1 MVSFI
6 AGFVSVEIIICIII
20 IITTSHG
27 EMKEVLY
34 TELSNEAFL
43 QCKFY
48 ATYSDYNMAIW
59 WTYNTGIVLVCT
71 YQAYLT
77 RKVPGS
83 YNEAR
88 FIAFTMMTIS
98 TDVVVF
104 FLSYYGT
111 RGYYKDVLVSMFLII
126 AVTVTLCCV
135 FVPKV
140 YVILLKPEKN
150 TDHTPIRTMGFIE
163 HSDSDMRKISHVS
176 QRSCTSYLS
185 NSSNASAHPTSE
197 NTKNVV
203 GEDLDI
209 AERKRKMSVFV
220 RNGLLLESQGELS
233 NGRESGPVSMETVLN
248 DDEPADFSVSDDR
261 RKVSRLWSGLST
273 RSVRFEDEII
283 EPSVILEEF
292 DPSYLDDI
300 EYNRRKSTI

>member
-1 MVSFI
+1 MILFI
-6 AGFVSVEIIICIII
+6 AGFVSIEIIICIII
-20 IITTSHG
+20 ITTSKG
-27 EMKEVLY
+27 QLKEVLY
-34 TELSNEAFL
+34 SELSNEAFL

-48 ATYSDYNMAIW
+48 ATYSDYNMALW

-104 FLSYYGT
+104 FVSYYGT

-126 AVTVTLCCV
+126 AVTITLCCV

-140 YVILLKPEKN
+140 YIILLKPEKN
-150 TDHTPIRTMGFIE
+150 TDRTPVRTMGLIE
-163 HSDSDMRKISHVS
+163 HSESDVRKISHAS

-185 NSSNASAHPTSE
+185 NSSHASAQGTAE
-197 NTKNVV
+197 NAKFDV
-203 GEDLDI
+203 GEDLDMS
-209 AERKRKMSVFV
+209 ERKRKMSIFV
-220 RNGLLLESQGELS
+220 KNGLLLESQGELS
-233 NGRESGPVSMETVLN
+233 NGRTSGPVSMETVLN

-273 RSVRFEDEII
+273 RSVRFEDEIH

-292 DPSYLDDI
+292 DPSYLDGI
-300 EYNRRKSTI
+300 EYKRRKSTI

>member
-1 MVSFI
+1 MILFI
-6 AGFVSVEIIICIII
+6 AGFVIIEIVICTI
-20 IITTSHG
+20 IITTTSNG
-27 EMKEVLY
+27 QMKEVIY
-34 TELSNEAFL
+34 SDLSNEAYL

-48 ATYSDYNMAIW
+48 ATYTDYNMAIW
-59 WTYNTGIVLVCT
+59 WTYNTGIVLICT

-126 AVTVTLCCV
+126 AVTVTLCGV

-140 YVILLKPEKN
+140 YIILMKPEKN
-150 TDHTPIRTMGFIE
+150 TDQNPVRSMGFIE
-163 HSDSDMRKISHVS
+163 HSDSEMRKISHVS

-185 NSSNASAHPTSE
+185 NSSNASNQMTSE
-197 NTKNVV
+197 GAKFVV
-203 GEDLDI
+203 HKETPP
-209 AERKRKMSVFV
+209 ERKRKMSVFV
-220 RNGLLLESQGELS
+220 KNGLLLESREEMF
-233 NGRESGPVSMETVLN
+233 NGRESGPVSMETVIN
-248 DDEPADFSVSDDR
+248 DDEPTDFAVSEN
-261 RKVSRLWSGLST
+261 RKNVSRLWSGTST
-273 RSVRFEDEII
+273 RSVRFEDEIV

-300 EYNRRKSTI
+300 EYKRRKSTI